1 VEEAA
6 IRVDGA
12 MKTAATEVKA
22 NHMTRVPIAFNTI
35 PRAAITAF
43 SINSPRCNLGISRRI
58 RRSRLINGKAFLELQ
73 QGTTLLIMA

>member
-43 SINSPRCNLGISRRI
+43 SINSP
-58 RRSRLINGKAFLELQ
+58 
-73 QGTTLLIMA
+73 